1 MSLISLFPQLFGFG
15 DRAGSLWAGHPY
27 ALARTALRQ
36 ELARGGGAG
45 LPAISG
51 KVLDVGCGSMPYR
64 NLFGGASAY
73 HGLEIDQPRN
83 HLNPNVT
90 HFYNGDL
97 FPMEGSAYQL
107 VICSQVLEHSFN
119 PEQLLAEIFRVLQ
132 PGGNLLLTIPFFWP
146 EHEQPHDS
154 QRFTSYGLRH
164 RLEAIGFEYVSLCK
178 SNPGLAALLQLI
190 IEWLESNI
198 RRLLSNISSKKFRAA
213 LFLLW
218 HLLMTLPYA
227 LLNLTGALY
236 RSFPAVQKHPE
247 HAELFLDLV
256 VIARKP

>member
-1 MSLISLFPQLFGFG
+1 MRIKNLFPQLFSFG
-15 DRAGSLWAGHPY
+15 DRASALWAGHSY

-36 ELARGGGAG
+36 ELAGGGG
-45 LPAISG
+45 HLPPITG
-51 KVLDVGCGSMPYR
+51 HVLDVGCGSMPYR
-64 NLFGGASAY
+64 SLFVGASAY

-83 HLNPNVT
+83 RLNPNVT
-90 HFYNGDL
+90 HFYKGTL
-97 FPMEGSAYQL
+97 FPMASSTYQL

-132 PGGNLLLTIPFFWP
+132 PGGYLLLTIPFFWP

-164 RLEAIGFEYVSLCK
+164 RLEVIGFELVSLRK
-178 SNPGLAALLQLI
+178 TNPGLATLLQLT
-190 IEWLESNI
+190 IEWLESSV
-198 RRLLSNISSKKFRAA
+198 RRFLSHIPSKKLRAA

-218 HLLMTLPYA
+218 HLLMSLPYA

-236 RSFPAVQKHPE
+236 RSLPAVQQHPE
-247 HAELFLDLV
+247 RAELFLDLV

>member
-1 MSLISLFPQLFGFG
+1 MRLTSLFPQLFGFG
-15 DRAGSLWAGHPY
+15 DRASALWAGHPY

-36 ELARGGGAG
+36 ELAGVGGY
-45 LPAISG
+45 LPAITG
-51 KVLDVGCGSMPYR
+51 QVLDVGCGSMPYR
-64 NLFGGASAY
+64 SLFVGASAY

-83 HLNPNVT
+83 RRNPNVT

-97 FPMEGSAYQL
+97 FPMAGSAYQL
-107 VICSQVLEHSFN
+107 VICSQVLEHAFN

-132 PGGNLLLTIPFFWP
+132 PGGYLLLTIPFFWP

-164 RLEAIGFEYVSLCK
+164 RLEAIGFELVSLHK
-178 SNPGLAALLQLI
+178 TNPGLATLLQLT

-198 RRLLSNISSKKFRAA
+198 RQSLGHISSKKLRAA

-218 HLLMTLPYA
+218 HLLMSLPYA
-227 LLNLTGALY
+227 LLNIIGSLY
-236 RSFPAVQKHPE
+236 RSLSPGKQHPE
-247 HAELFLDLV
+247 RAELYLDLV

>member
-1 MSLISLFPQLFGFG
+1 
-15 DRAGSLWAGHPY
+15 
-27 ALARTALRQ
+27 
-36 ELARGGGAG
+36 
-45 LPAISG
+45 
-51 KVLDVGCGSMPYR
+51 MPYR

-90 HFYNGDL
+90 HFYNGAL
-97 FPMEGSAYQL
+97 FPIECSAYQL

-132 PGGNLLLTIPFFWP
+132 PGGYLLLTIPFFWP

-164 RLEAIGFEYVSLCK
+164 RLEALGFELVSLHK
-178 SNPGLAALLQLI
+178 TNPGLATLLQLT
-190 IEWLESNI
+190 IEWLESSI
-198 RRLLSNISSKKFRAA
+198 RQSLAHISSKKLRAA

-218 HLLMTLPYA
+218 HLLMSLPYA
-227 LLNLTGALY
+227 LLNLTGLIY
-236 RSFPAVQKHPE
+236 RSLPPVQQHSE
-247 HAELFLDLV
+247 RAELYLDLV
-256 VIARKP
+256 VIAKHPMN